1 MAVPS
6 PFAERPGSDADD
18 ARWWRAAVVYQVYV
32 RSFADSNGDGIGDLP
47 GITERLDAIA
57 ELGVDAIWLTPFYIS
72 PQNDGG
78 YDVADYRAVD
88 PVFGTLAD
96 AEALI
101 ARAHN
106 VGLKVM
112 VDIVPNHTSS
122 MHRWFAEA
130 RAGGVEDDAWGRYH
144 CLPGTGPDRTAPPND
159 WMSVFGGD
167 AWSPVLDHDGNPSG
181 YWYLH
186 LFDTSQPDLNWNHP
200 DVHREMADTLRF
212 WFDRGVD
219 GFRIDVAHGLV
230 KAPGYPSLAS
240 VGATAEDGAV
250 ELFGEVEVAPYWDQ
264 PGVHDIFRAWRAI
277 ADSYDPPKAFC
288 GEVWVSTPERQA
300 AYVRGD
306 ELNTVFN
313 FDFLKAPWHAPGI
326 RAIVDHSLH
335 ANGLVGAPTTWVL
348 SNHDVTRHAS
358 RYAQDPGLALL
369 RARAMTAFMLALPG
383 SAYLYQGEELGLP
396 EVFDIAED
404 MRADPIFFRTAGE
417 QLGRDGCRVP
427 LPWEAAAPSYGF
439 GPGYL
444 SWLPQ
449 PAAWAD
455 YARDHQATDDPA
467 VPAPNTTLALYR
479 RLLALRAAHPALG
492 LGGFVLI
499 DGALDW
505 VELGDDV
512 VAYDRA
518 DPRDGAVVRVVLNTG
533 SQPVA
538 VPGTW
543 RLLAT
548 SGGSDRVVTA
558 AVAATTADTLTGP
571 VIPAD
576 CCVWL
581 ESVSI

>member
-6 PFAERPGSDADD
+6 PFAERPGSDADE

-369 RARAMTAFMLALPG
+369 RARAMTTFMLALPG

-427 LPWEAAAPSYGF
+427 LPWEAGHRPTASARDTCPGCHSRRR
-439 GPGYL
+439 GPTT
-444 SWLPQ
+444 
-449 PAAWAD
+449 PATTRPRTTRRCPPRTPPWRCIGDCWRCGRRIRRWAWAGSCSST
-455 YARDHQATDDPA
+455 ARWTGWSS
-467 VPAPNTTLALYR
+467 VTTSS
-479 RLLALRAAHPALG
+479 PT
-492 LGGFVLI
+492 
-499 DGALDW
+499 
-505 VELGDDV
+505 
-512 VAYDRA
+512 
-518 DPRDGAVVRVVLNTG
+518 TG
-533 SQPVA
+533 P
-538 VPGTW
+538 T
-543 RLLAT
+543 R
-548 SGGSDRVVTA
+548 VTA
-558 AVAATTADTLTGP
+558 RWCGWCS
-571 VIPAD
+571 IPGRSPWRCRERGGCWPPLAGRIGWSRRR
-576 CCVWL
+576 WL
-581 ESVSI
+581 RPRPTP